1 MSLITLGRER
11 GFTMTE
17 LMVTCIILGIMV
29 TIAAIAYASG
39 TRKTEVVAATEQV
52 KQALRYVYSLADSG
66 ALATT
71 ADPNTPKRRCRC
83 IGEVPIS
90 MWLFPRYNQRFP
102 TTGSSEVIGSSTG
115 VCTNRVCEPT
125 ANAEILSGRASGF
138 PLQGTLRGVAAQAR
152 QNPAG

>member
-1 MSLITLGRER
+1 M
-11 GFTMTE
+11 
-17 LMVTCIILGIMV
+17 
-29 TIAAIAYASG
+29 
-39 TRKTEVVAATEQV
+39 VAATEQV